1 MRWLRLPI
9 ILIPVLIF
17 AACGSRRPSVEPA
30 LPTNTPVPTFTSTPV
45 GPAPATGG
53 GQVSTQTPSQPA
65 ATPVPAAATATP
77 QSATVTIGNVL
88 MNVRGGPGTNYN
100 VIGTAAPGQQFRIT
114 GKNPGLGDWW
124 QIDFGGQTGWV
135 FGQLVTATNADTVQ
149 VALVIPAPPPPT
161 ATPIPPPTP
170 VPAPTQPPAPRYAFR
185 IEHQGDCFP
194 NQRST
199 FFDGF
204 VEDAGGNFKNDV
216 CVHFAF
222 NGPRQT
228 VCTGCPS
235 ESGTHGKWGFNPF
248 GVVSE
253 GQTMTKSVGITFE
266 VYVVNCP
273 TNLQPHDRPRNV
285 FTSNDFSDLTP
296 LSEKWSRSF
305 GESTTCSKITF
316 REN

>member
-1 MRWLRLPI
+1 MRWLRLPTF
-9 ILIPVLIF
+9 LLTVLLV
-17 AACGSRRPSVEPA
+17 AACGSRSASVEPA
-30 LPTNTPVPTFTSTPV
+30 LSTNTPVPTFTSTPA
-45 GPAPATGG
+45 GAAPGTGG
-53 GQVSTQTPSQPA
+53 GQVSSQTPSQPA
-65 ATPVPAAATATP
+65 ATPAPPAATATP
-77 QSATVTIGNVL
+77 ESPMVTIGNVL

-100 VIGTAAPGQQFRIT
+100 VIGTASPGQEFRIT

-124 QIDFGGQTGWV
+124 QIDYAGRTGWV
-135 FGQLVTATNADTVQ
+135 FGQLVTATNAETVQ

-161 ATPIPPPTP
+161 ATPVPTSTP
-170 VPAPTQPPAPRYAFR
+170 IPAPTQPPAPRYAFR
-185 IEHQGDCFP
+185 IAHQGDCLP

-204 VEDAGGNFKNDV
+204 VKDAGGNFKNDV

-248 GVVSE
+248 GVAPE

-266 VYVVNCP
+266 IYVVRCP
-273 TNLQPHDRPRNV
+273 ADLQPNGRPGNV
-285 FTSNDFSDLTP
+285 FTSKDFSDLSP
-296 LSEKWSRSF
+296 LSEIWARSF
-305 GESTTCSKITF
+305 GESTACSKITF
-316 REN
+316 QEN